1 MDGRG
6 ASLPHDHA
14 AVTTERRI
22 LHSSI
27 DDNGKQEV
35 LWASVEGRLMA
46 MLEGVEPLSLD
57 KLNDATVAW
66 VERDYHRRVHRE
78 LGTTPLKRLI
88 ESDDA
93 SRPCPDGG
101 ALRAAF
107 RITVKRRLRGSD
119 GTVSVEGVR
128 YQVPA
133 PWRHLRELHLRV
145 ARWDLSSVDLVD
157 GRTDERISPL
167 YPLDKRG
174 NADGTRRRTGRNAD
188 DDGGK
193 PVVGQEPAPLLRR
206 ILDDQAASG
215 LPPLWLA
222 HPQSANRDR
231 DDEQGDP
238 S

>member
-1 MDGRG
+1 M
-6 ASLPHDHA
+6 
-14 AVTTERRI
+14 
-22 LHSSI
+22 
-27 DDNGKQEV
+27 K
-35 LWASVEGRLMA
+35 
-46 MLEGVEPLSLD
+46 
-57 KLNDATVAW
+57 
-66 VERDYHRRVHRE
+66 RRV
-78 LGTTPLKRLI
+78 
-88 ESDDA
+88 
-93 SRPCPDGG
+93 
-101 ALRAAF
+101 
-107 RITVKRRLRGSD
+107 RGSD

-133 PWRHLRELHLRV
+133 PWRHLREMHLRV

-157 GRTDERISPL
+157 GRTGERVSVL
-167 YPLDKRG
+167 YPVDKRR
-174 NADGTRRRTGRNAD
+174 NAEGTRRRTDRKAD

-222 HPQSANRDR
+222 HPQSSNRDK